1 MNDFEIQRDLRGMK
15 TLRLPS
21 HDLWPAIAARIEAGS
36 EAAGLE
42 AAMAPRAARRRWIP
56 LAAAAGTLLA
66 IVGGL
71 LTFTLQPR
79 DDASS
84 SAIADATPPRV
95 ERISPRDAREQAQ
108 RTGEDPRLAGANIVL
123 DAAHSELQQALEQHP
138 DAVFLVSLLN
148 RTNAQRMKLEQFG
161 AKAG

>member
-1 MNDFEIQRDLRGMK
+1 MTEFEIQRKLRAMNQPRIPG
-15 TLRLPS
+15 
-21 HDLWPAIAARIEAGS
+21 HDLWPAIAARIEADQ
-36 EAAGLE
+36 ATPVAHV
-42 AAMAPRAARRRWIP
+42 ARRRWIP

-66 IVGGL
+66 IVGSVL
-71 LTFTLQPR
+71 VFSLQHRGTTPTS
-79 DDASS
+79 DDY
-84 SAIADATPPRV
+84 ATATRV
-95 ERISPRDAREQAQ
+95 ERISPSQAREQAL
-108 RTGEDPRLAGANIVL
+108 RSGTDPRIAGANIVL

>member
-1 MNDFEIQRDLRGMK
+1 MNDFEIQRGLRSMNTPRPPGQ
-15 TLRLPS
+15 
-21 HDLWPAIAARIEAGS
+21 DLWPAIAARIRSDS
-36 EAAGLE
+36 ETT
-42 AAMAPRAARRRWIP
+42 APVARRRWIP

-66 IVGGL
+66 IVGGIAMNSL
-71 LTFTLQPR
+71 GEREAP
-79 DDASS
+79 
-84 SAIADATPPRV
+84 SAYADALPRI
-95 ERISPRDAREQAQ
+95 ERISPQDAREQAA
-108 RTGEDPRLAGANIVL
+108 RTGEDPRLAGPNLVL

>member
-1 MNDFEIQRDLRGMK
+1 MTEFEIQRKLRAMNAP
-15 TLRLPS
+15 RHPER
-21 HDLWPAIAARIEAGS
+21 DLWPAIASRIESGS
-36 EAAGLE
+36 AMPAPAAT
-42 AAMAPRAARRRWIP
+42 RRRWMP
-56 LAAAAGTLLA
+56 LAAAAGTVLA
-66 IVGGL
+66 IVGS
-71 LTFTLQPR
+71 LTFFALRDRVDAPVSDDYAMTPR
-79 DDASS
+79 
-84 SAIADATPPRV
+84 I
-95 ERISPRDAREQAQ
+95 ERITPAQAREQAL

>member
-1 MNDFEIQRDLRGMK
+1 MTEFEIQRKLRAMNAP
-15 TLRLPS
+15 RAPER
-21 HDLWPAIAARIEAGS
+21 DLWPAIAARIESGS
-36 EAAGLE
+36 ETS
-42 AAMAPRAARRRWIP
+42 APRARRRWIP
-56 LAAAAGTLLA
+56 LAAAAGTVFA

-71 LTFTLQPR
+71 AFFALR
-79 DDASS
+79 DRAGTSTSDDYAMTTR
-84 SAIADATPPRV
+84 I
-95 ERISPRDAREQAQ
+95 ERISPAEAREQAL
-108 RTGEDPRLAGANIVL
+108 RSGEDPRLAGANIVL

>member
-1 MNDFEIQRDLRGMK
+1 MTEFEMQRDLRAMNK
-15 TLRLPS
+15 PRLPAR
-21 HDLWPAIAARIEAGS
+21 DLWPAIAARIDAS
-36 EAAGLE
+36 PATSASI
-42 AAMAPRAARRRWIP
+42 APTPARRRRWIP
-56 LAAAAGTLLA
+56 LAAAAGTVLA

-71 LTFTLQPR
+71 LIFTLSKQAAPTS
-79 DDASS
+79 DDGYAS
-84 SAIADATPPRV
+84 TTRF
-95 ERISPRDAREQAQ
+95 ETISPREAREQAL
-108 RTGEDPRLAGANIVL
+108 RTGADPRLAGANIVI

>member
-1 MNDFEIQRDLRGMK
+1 MNGFEIQRGLRGMN
-15 TLRLPS
+15 TPRAPG
-21 HDLWPAIAARIEAGS
+21 HDLWPAIAARIQSDSATT
-36 EAAGLE
+36 
-42 AAMAPRAARRRWIP
+42 APVARRRWIP

-66 IVGGL
+66 IVGGIAMHGL
-71 LTFTLQPR
+71 REREAP
-79 DDASS
+79 
-84 SAIADATPPRV
+84 SAYADALPRI
-95 ERISPRDAREQAQ
+95 ERISPSDAREQAT
-108 RTGEDPRLAGANIVL
+108 RTGEDPRLAGPNLVL

>member
-15 TLRLPS
+15 TPRMPS
-21 HDLWPAIAARIEAGS
+21 HDLWPAIAARIEAGA
-36 EAAGLE
+36 EAAGLD
-42 AAMAPRAARRRWIP
+42 AAIAPRAARRRWIP

-71 LTFTLQPR
+71 LTFTMRER
-79 DDASS
+79 DVQS
-84 SAIADATPPRV
+84 SAIADAMPPRV